1 MDNMKTEDFSFEEAM
16 EKLEEIV
23 SKLEEGEVP
32 LEKAINYYQEGMK
45 LSKICS
51 DKLENA
57 QEKMTQI
64 MNEEG
69 KLDAFHV
76 QEEE

>member
-1 MDNMKTEDFSFEEAM
+1 MKTEDFSFEEAM

>member
-1 MDNMKTEDFSFEEAM
+1 MKTDEITFEEAM
-16 EKLEEIV
+16 EKLESIV

-45 LSKICS
+45 FSKICS

-69 KLDAFHV
+69 KMDAFHV

>member
-1 MDNMKTEDFSFEEAM
+1 MKTDDISFEEAM
-16 EKLEEIV
+16 EKLEDIV

-51 DKLENA
+51 DKLDDA

-64 MNEEG
+64 MNEQGEMN
-69 KLDAFHV
+69 AFHV

>member
-1 MDNMKTEDFSFEEAM
+1 MKADDISFEEAM
-16 EKLEEIV
+16 EKLEAIV

-57 QEKMTQI
+57 QEKMTKI

-69 KLDAFHV
+69 KLEAFHV

>member
-1 MDNMKTEDFSFEEAM
+1 MKTEDISFEEAM
-16 EKLEEIV
+16 EKLENIV

-45 LSKICS
+45 LSKICG
-51 DKLENA
+51 DKLESA

-64 MNEEG
+64 MNEQGEM
-69 KLDAFHV
+69 DAFHV